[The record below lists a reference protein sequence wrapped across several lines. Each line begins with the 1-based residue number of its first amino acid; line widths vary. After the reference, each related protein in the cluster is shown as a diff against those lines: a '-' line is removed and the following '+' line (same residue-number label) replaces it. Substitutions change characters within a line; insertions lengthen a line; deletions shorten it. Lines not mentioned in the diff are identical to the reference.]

1 MTLITLKDGK
11 AVMRDGK
18 IGSGNECCDCNC
30 VYACYC
36 HPGNGGVGWVVQDTP
51 CQAGQNA
58 ECCTTGFPGMGCNY
72 VIATTTINKP
82 ASLADSSV
90 AVVISGYTDDD
101 AAIDGQFVGPSCRPA
116 GPFLYVFLMAA
127 GDPSFE
133 LSMIDSYGVCT
144 VAVLAI
150 CFTPCEGF
158 EQPSLTITGSGTG
171 AVFAPT
177 LSQAQP
183 NSSWG
188 LESVTASGGSGY
200 IDGEWLTISPSI
212 GDIQIAPASARLF
225 VGKAAPTLT
234 LSGNATTTI
243 STQLGADGTYSVSS
257 VTVTNGGSG
266 YSHGSPATLNLGTN
280 DVQLSGAAL
289 TIVTNFE
296 EPTLSASVGGG
307 TGSGATLGAPV
318 LEFNTNES
326 DYDYWGLPYA
336 WRVSS
341 VPVTAA
347 GAGYSV
353 GDPVNITAVN
363 GTQYSPAWTY
373 VSSVDANGGV
383 LEVALSFNWG
393 GVYAKDTGV
402 ISSVRVDYGGSYYK
416 DDPNSRSVIVTNPGA
431 YYGCTTNPFP

>member
-18 IGSGNECCDCNC
+18 IGSGQECCDCSC

-51 CQAGQNA
+51 CQAGQYG
-58 ECCTTGFPGMGCNY
+58 ECCTTGLPKGCNY
-72 VIATTTINKP
+72 VIDTTTINKP
-82 ASLADSSV
+82 AWLADSSV

-101 AAIDGQFVGPSCRPA
+101 AAIDGEFVGPSCRPA
-116 GPFLYVFLMAA
+116 GPFLHAFLMAA
-127 GDPSFE
+127 DDPSFE
-133 LSMIDSYGVCT
+133 LTAIDSYGFCT

-171 AVFAPT
+171 AVFTPT

-183 NSSWG
+183 GSSWG
-188 LESVTASGGSGY
+188 LQSVIASGGSGY
-200 IDGEWLTISPSI
+200 IDGEWLTISPSV
-212 GDIQIAPASARLF
+212 GDIEAAPASAQMF

-266 YSHGSPATLNLGTN
+266 YSYGSQATVNLGT
-280 DVQLSGAAL
+280 DDIQLSAATL
-289 TIVTNFE
+289 TILTNLV
-296 EPTLSASVGGG
+296 EPTLSASVGGSTG
-307 TGSGATLGAPV
+307 TGATLGTPV
-318 LEFNTNES
+318 LGTGGF
-326 DYDYWGLPYA
+326 DDWGLPYA
-336 WRVSS
+336 WLVSS

-347 GAGYSV
+347 GSGYSV
-353 GDPVNITAVN
+353 GDPVNISVVDGAEYV
-363 GTQYSPAWTY
+363 PASAY

-383 LEVALSFNWG
+383 LEVAVNFWG
-393 GVYAKDTGV
+393 GIYAKDTGV
-402 ISSVRVDYGGSYYK
+402 ISSVRVDYGGAYYK
-416 DDPNSRSVIVTNPGA
+416 DDPDARVVIVTNPGA